1 MARKVT
7 LVLRLLD
14 GRTHCIHR
22 LVSLIDA
29 TGKGLH
35 RLVESHCVF
44 NLLLLVA
51 ADELLLLLVGE
62 TIVDLLV
69 LAMHITAHPA
79 TIALHLNIITHLKRR
94 RLFNVQLL
102 LLLRRG
108 CLEHI
113 HVRLLRITIVL
124 IWSCEEPASH
134 LLSIFWYV

>member
-1 MARKVT
+1 MAREVT

-29 TGKGLH
+29 TTKGLH

-51 ADELLLLLVGE
+51 ADELLLLVGE

-69 LAMHITAHPA
+69 LAMHSNITAHPA
-79 TIALHLNIITHLKRR
+79 TITLHLNIITHLKRR

-102 LLLRRG
+102 R
-108 CLEHI
+108 
-113 HVRLLRITIVL
+113 
-124 IWSCEEPASH
+124 
-134 LLSIFWYV
+134 